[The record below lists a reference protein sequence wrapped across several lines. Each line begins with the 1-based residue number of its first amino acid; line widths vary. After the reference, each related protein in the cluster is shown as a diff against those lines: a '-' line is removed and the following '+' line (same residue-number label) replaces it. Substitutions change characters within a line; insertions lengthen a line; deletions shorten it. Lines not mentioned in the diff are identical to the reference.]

1 MGYFLFVDESG
12 CDGSPPYEALAGV
25 AIEDRDL
32 WNVIQRIYALEYE
45 IFGRRI
51 TTGCLELKGK
61 KILKNKVFK
70 HASQLE
76 ALPSDIRRELAK
88 SCLNKGETHDAPTRA
103 ELTALAQ
110 AKIAF
115 VSSILDLCAQY
126 RIHAFAS
133 IVPNA
138 VSRPES
144 GSFLRKDY
152 AYLFERYFYF
162 LEDKDAIGSVIFDE
176 LEKSR
181 CHILSGQMEEYFIKT
196 DKGRSRSAR
205 IIPEPLFVHSD
216 LTTAIQL
223 ADLAAYIISWGVRL
237 PSMTEAARPH
247 MENLAEKVLALRYQT
262 RRQINGRDDFLVWSF
277 AIIDDLHPRE
287 RETC

>member
-1 MGYFLFVDESG
+1 MSYFLFVDESG
-12 CDGSPPYEALAGV
+12 SDGSPPYETLAGV

-32 WNVIQRIYALEYE
+32 WNVIQSIYALEYE

-51 TTGCLELKGK
+51 TAGHLELKGK

-70 HASQLE
+70 HAGQLE
-76 ALPSDIRRELAK
+76 AQSADVRRDWAK
-88 SCLNKGETHDAPTRA
+88 SCFSKGETHDAPTRK

-115 VSSILDLCAQY
+115 VSRILALCAQY
-126 RIHAFAS
+126 RLYAFAS

-138 VSRPES
+138 APRPAP
-144 GSFLRKDY
+144 GNYLRKDY

-162 LEDKDAIGSVIFDE
+162 LEDKNAIGAVIFDE

-181 CHILSGQMEEYFIKT
+181 CHILSGQMEEYFLKT

-205 IIPEPLFVHSD
+205 VIPEPLFVHSD

-223 ADLAAYIISWGVRL
+223 ADLVAYIISWGIRL
-237 PSMTEAARPH
+237 PKMTESARPH
-247 MENLAEKVLALRYQT
+247 LAGFAEQVLTLRYQT
-262 RRQINGRDDFLVWSF
+262 RRQVNGIDDFSIWSF
-277 AIIDDLHPRE
+277 VVIDDLYPRE
-287 RETC
+287 RETD

>member
-1 MGYFLFVDESG
+1 MSYFLFVDESG
-12 CDGSPPYEALAGV
+12 CDGSPPYETLAGV
-25 AIEDRDL
+25 VIEDRDL

-70 HASQLE
+70 HADQLG
-76 ALPSDIRRELAK
+76 ALPTDARRDLAQR
-88 SCLNKGETHDAPTRA
+88 CLKKGETHNTPTRE
-103 ELTALAQ
+103 ELTALGQ
-110 AKIAF
+110 AKLAF

-138 VSRPES
+138 ARRPEP
-144 GSFLRKDY
+144 GNFLRKDY

-181 CHILSGQMEEYFIKT
+181 CHILSGQMEEYFLKT
-196 DKGRSRSAR
+196 DKGRSRSSR
-205 IIPEPLFVHSD
+205 VIPEPLFVHSD

-223 ADLAAYIISWGVRL
+223 ADLVAYIISWGVRL
-237 PSMTEAARPH
+237 PSMTEPARPH
-247 MENLAEKVLALRYQT
+247 LAGLAEKVLALRYQA
-262 RRQINGRDDFLVWSF
+262 RRQVNGRDDFLVWSF
-277 AIIDDLHPRE
+277 AVIDDLHPRE
-287 RETC
+287 REAY

>member
-1 MGYFLFVDESG
+1 MSFFLFVDESG
-12 CDGSPPYEALAGV
+12 CDGSPPYETLAGV
-25 AIEDRDL
+25 AVEDRDL

-51 TTGCLELKGK
+51 TTGRLELKGK

-70 HASQLE
+70 HAGQLE
-76 ALPSDIRRELAK
+76 ALPADTRRDLAK
-88 SCLNKGETHDAPTRA
+88 SCISKGETHDTPTRE

-126 RIHAFAS
+126 RMYAFAS
-133 IVPNA
+133 IMPNA
-138 VSRPES
+138 APRPEP
-144 GSFLRKDY
+144 GSYLRKDY

-181 CHILSGQMEEYFIKT
+181 CHILSGQMEEYFLKT
-196 DKGRSRSAR
+196 DKGRIRSAR

-223 ADLAAYIISWGVRL
+223 ADLVAYIISWGVRL
-237 PSMTEAARPH
+237 PSMTEPARPH
-247 MENLAEKVLALRYQT
+247 LANLAEKVLALCYQT
-262 RRQINGRDDFLVWSF
+262 RRQVGDRDDFLIWSF
-277 AIIDDLHPRE
+277 ALIDDLYPRE
-287 RETC
+287 RAAN